1 MSDPKRLSVI
11 RNTSLNYLGQ
21 AYALLI
27 GILILPFYL
36 GHLGAEA
43 YGLIGFRRAA
53 GLAAIARCRDVAG
66 AGAAV
71 AHYRGQG
78 DLAAGRGPA
87 GRLLRSFE
95 LLLLPIALLACLT
108 IYRPAAGSP
117 RPVAGTRA
125 EHRDHHELHQPDGAD
140 DRPAPLRD
148 AVQERPA
155 GRGTARLAECGEH
168 ADRHT
173 ALLRRAVPVAYVSKE
188 PLDFFLFQTA
198 VAGGN
203 LRFRQQG
210 LCTIRARAAGRDRLE
225 VVRPVLPFAGGMCFT
240 SLLWIALTQLDK
252 VLLSRCFCS
261 GYGYFSL
268 VALITTGIMTLT
280 NPLVQ
285 TILPRM
291 TMLVAE
297 GRIADMERLYLNAS
311 RFVCSVL
318 FPLATVIAWHG
329 QALIFLDRRPAAA
342 QWSERLLF
350 WYVPGSALMAV
361 GAFQFYLQYAYGQLR
376 LHIWYSVISTAI
388 SMPIVIYAALVHG
401 AYGAALAWFFL
412 RLATF
417 LIWPPVVHRR
427 FAPRLNGVWMG
438 EMLRITAMTVLGLLI
453 GAPLFEAIVSDNRFD
468 ILLALATSGA
478 VCLLLV
484 AASSKHWSTSFIYS
498 SPSEHPKMELK
509 SEQAL
514 IERWGGKT
522 EPLLSIVCLTYNHAP
537 SFGRRWRAFSS
548 RKRISPSR

>member
-36 GHLGAEA
+36 RHLGAEA
-43 YGLIGFRRAA
+43 YGLIGFFAVLQAWLQLLDA
-53 GLAAIARCRDVAG
+53 GMSPALIRQ
-66 AGAAV
+66 V

-78 DLAAGRGPA
+78 DLSAAPGPA

-95 LLLLPIALLACLT
+95 LLLLPIALGTCVS
-108 IYRPAAGSP
+108 IYLSSGWI
-117 RPVAGTRA
+117 AGTWLQARELSTA
-125 EHRDHHELHQPDGAD
+125 TIMQCISLMGLMVGLRLYATLYKSGLQGVELHGWLNATNTLI
-140 DRPAPLRD
+140 ATLRYF
-148 AVQERPA
+148 
-155 GRGTARLAECGEH
+155 GGLF
-168 ADRHT
+168 
-173 ALLRRAVPVAYVSKE
+173 LVAYVSQD

-198 VAGGN
+198 VA
-203 LRFRQQG
+203 LVETLAFATKAYVQ
-210 LCTIRARAAGRDRLE
+210 LSSPRLLTGIDWR
-225 VVRPVLPFAGGMCFT
+225 VVKPVLPFAGGMFFT
-240 SLLWIALTQLDK
+240 SLLWIVLTQLDK
-252 VLLSRCFCS
+252 VLLSKVLLLKE
-261 GYGYFSL
+261 YGYFSL

-285 TILPRM
+285 TLLPRM

-297 GRIADMERLYLNAS
+297 GRIAEMERLYLNAT

-318 FPLATVIAWHG
+318 FPMAAVIAWHG
-329 QALIFLDRRPAAA
+329 QALIFAWTGDAAAA
-342 QWSERLLF
+342 QWSERMLF

-376 LHIWYSVISTAI
+376 LHIWYSVVSTAI
-388 SMPIVIYAALVHG
+388 SVPIVIYAALAHG

-417 LIWPPVVHRR
+417 VIWPPVVHRR
-427 FAPRLNGVWMG
+427 FAPRLGRIWMG
-438 EMLRITAMTVLGLLI
+438 EMLRITAMTILGLLI

-484 AASSKHWSTSFIYS
+484 AASSKSLVNKLY
-498 SPSEHPKMELK
+498 L
-509 SEQAL
+509 L
-514 IERWGGKT
+514 ITKRASKNGIEERAS
-522 EPLLSIVCLTYNHAP
+522 LD
-537 SFGRRWRAFSS
+537 
-548 RKRISPSR
+548 

>member
-1 MSDPKRLSVI
+1 METFAFASKAYVQLS
-11 RNTSLNYLGQ
+11 
-21 AYALLI
+21 
-27 GILILPFYL
+27 
-36 GHLGAEA
+36 
-43 YGLIGFRRAA
+43 
-53 GLAAIARCRDVAG
+53 
-66 AGAAV
+66 
-71 AHYRGQG
+71 
-78 DLAAGRGPA
+78 GP
-87 GRLLRSFE
+87 G
-95 LLLLPIALLACLT
+95 LLAG
-108 IYRPAAGSP
+108 I
-117 RPVAGTRA
+117 
-125 EHRDHHELHQPDGAD
+125 DW
-140 DRPAPLRD
+140 
-148 AVQERPA
+148 
-155 GRGTARLAECGEH
+155 
-168 ADRHT
+168 
-173 ALLRRAVPVAYVSKE
+173 K
-188 PLDFFLFQTA
+188 
-198 VAGGN
+198 
-203 LRFRQQG
+203 
-210 LCTIRARAAGRDRLE
+210 

-252 VLLSRCFCS
+252 VLLSKVLLLKE
-261 GYGYFSL
+261 YGYFSL

-329 QALIFLDRRPAAA
+329 QALIFAWTGDQAAA

-427 FAPRLNGVWMG
+427 FAPGS
-438 EMLRITAMTVLGLLI
+438 TA
-453 GAPLFEAIVSDNRFD
+453 
-468 ILLALATSGA
+468 SGWA
-478 VCLLLV
+478 RCC
-484 AASSKHWSTSFIYS
+484 AS
-498 SPSEHPKMELK
+498 PP
-509 SEQAL
+509 
-514 IERWGGKT
+514 
-522 EPLLSIVCLTYNHAP
+522 
-537 SFGRRWRAFSS
+537 
-548 RKRISPSR
+548 

>member
-1 MSDPKRLSVI
+1 MSNPKRLSVI

-21 AYALLI
+21 AYALLV
-27 GILILPFYL
+27 GIMILPFYL
-36 GHLGAEA
+36 KHLGAEA
-43 YGLIGFRRAA
+43 YGLIGFFAVLQAWLQLLDA
-53 GLAAIARCRDVAG
+53 GMSPALVRQVAQ
-66 AGAAV
+66 
-71 AHYRGQG
+71 YRGQG
-78 DLAAGRGPA
+78 DLSAAPGPA

-95 LLLLPIALLACLT
+95 LLLLPITLATCVAIYLSSGWIAETWLQARELSTGT
-108 IYRPAAGSP
+108 IMQCISLMGLMVGLRLYATLYKSGLQG
-117 RPVAGTRA
+117 V
-125 EHRDHHELHQPDGAD
+125 ELHGWLNATNVLI
-140 DRPAPLRD
+140 ATLRYF
-148 AVQERPA
+148 
-155 GRGTARLAECGEH
+155 GGLF
-168 ADRHT
+168 
-173 ALLRRAVPVAYVSKE
+173 LVAYVSQD

-198 VAGGN
+198 VA
-203 LRFRQQG
+203 LVETLAFASKAYVQ
-210 LCTIRARAAGRDRLE
+210 LASPRLLTGIDWG
-225 VVRPVLPFAGGMCFT
+225 VVKPVLPFAGGMFFT
-240 SLLWIALTQLDK
+240 SLLWIVLTQLDK
-252 VLLSRCFCS
+252 VLLSKVLLLKE
-261 GYGYFSL
+261 YGYFSL

-285 TILPRM
+285 TLLPRM

-329 QALIFLDRRPAAA
+329 QALIFAWTGDQAAA

-484 AASSKHWSTSFIYS
+484 AASSKSLVNKLY
-498 SPSEHPKMELK
+498 L
-509 SEQAL
+509 L
-514 IERWGGKT
+514 ITKRASKNGIEERAS
-522 EPLLSIVCLTYNHAP
+522 LD
-537 SFGRRWRAFSS
+537 
-548 RKRISPSR
+548 

>member
-1 MSDPKRLSVI
+1 MPGCRLHWSDRS
-11 RNTSLNYLGQ
+11 RTT
-21 AYALLI
+21 
-27 GILILPFYL
+27 
-36 GHLGAEA
+36 
-43 YGLIGFRRAA
+43 
-53 GLAAIARCRDVAG
+53 
-66 AGAAV
+66 
-71 AHYRGQG
+71 
-78 DLAAGRGPA
+78 AGRATCPPRRPA

-95 LLLLPIALLACLT
+95 LLLLPITLATCVAIYLSSGWIAETWLQTRELSTGT
-108 IYRPAAGSP
+108 IMQCISLMGLMVGLRLYATLYKSGLQG
-117 RPVAGTRA
+117 V
-125 EHRDHHELHQPDGAD
+125 ELHGWLNATNVLI
-140 DRPAPLRD
+140 ATLRYF
-148 AVQERPA
+148 
-155 GRGTARLAECGEH
+155 GGLFT
-168 ADRHT
+168 
-173 ALLRRAVPVAYVSKE
+173 VAYVSQD

-198 VAGGN
+198 VAPVET
-203 LRFRQQG
+203 LAFASKAYVQ
-210 LCTIRARAAGRDRLE
+210 LASPRLLTGIDWR
-225 VVRPVLPFAGGMCFT
+225 VVKPVLPFAGGMFFT
-240 SLLWIALTQLDK
+240 SLLWIVLTQLDK
-252 VLLSRCFCS
+252 VLLSKVLLLNE
-261 GYGYFSL
+261 YGYFSL

-285 TILPRM
+285 TLLPRM

-297 GRIADMERLYLNAS
+297 GRIAEMERLYLNAT

-318 FPLATVIAWHG
+318 FPMAAVIAWHG
-329 QALIFLDRRPAAA
+329 QALIFARTGDAAAA
-342 QWSERLLF
+342 QWSERMLF

-376 LHIWYSVISTAI
+376 LHIWYSVVSTAV
-388 SMPIVIYAALVHG
+388 SVPIVIYAALVHG

-484 AASSKHWSTSFIYS
+484 AASSNSLVNKLYLLITKRAS
-498 SPSEHPKMELK
+498 KMELK

-522 EPLLSIVCLTYNHAP
+522 EPLLSIVCLTYNHA
-537 SFGRRWRAFSS
+537 SFI
-548 RKRISPSR
+548 RKTLESFLQQETDFPSR

>member
-1 MSDPKRLSVI
+1 MSDPKQLSVI
-11 RNTSLNYLGQ
+11 RNTGLNYLGQ

-43 YGLIGFRRAA
+43 YGLIGFFAVLQAWLQLLDA
-53 GLAAIARCRDVAG
+53 GMSPALVRQ
-66 AGAAV
+66 V

-78 DLAAGRGPA
+78 DLSAGPGPA

-95 LLLLPIALLACLT
+95 LMLLPIAVATCVAIYLSSGWIADTWLQARELSTGT
-108 IYRPAAGSP
+108 IGNCISLMGLMVGLRLYATLYKSGLQG
-117 RPVAGTRA
+117 V
-125 EHRDHHELHQPDGAD
+125 ELHGWLNA
-140 DRPAPLRD
+140 ANMLIATLRYF
-148 AVQERPA
+148 
-155 GRGTARLAECGEH
+155 GGLF
-168 ADRHT
+168 
-173 ALLRRAVPVAYVSKE
+173 LVAFVSQD
-188 PLDFFLFQTA
+188 PLDFFLFQAA
-198 VAGGN
+198 VA
-203 LRFRQQG
+203 LVETLAFASKAYVQ
-210 LCTIRARAAGRDRLE
+210 LTAPRLLTGIDWQ
-225 VVRPVLPFAGGMCFT
+225 VVRPVLPFAGGMFFT

-252 VLLSRCFCS
+252 VLLSKVLLLKE
-261 GYGYFSL
+261 YGYFSL

-285 TILPRM
+285 TLLPRM

-318 FPLATVIAWHG
+318 FPLAAVIAWHG
-329 QALIFLDRRPAAA
+329 QTLIFAWTGDQAAA
-342 QWSERLLF
+342 QWSERMLF

-388 SMPIVIYAALVHG
+388 SMPIVVYAALMHG

-427 FAPRLNGVWMG
+427 FTPRLHGIWIG
-438 EMLRITAMTVLGLLI
+438 EMLRISAMTALGLAL
-453 GAPLFEAIVSDNRFD
+453 GEPLFVALVSDNRFD

-484 AASSKHWSTSFIYS
+484 LVSSKSLL
-498 SPSEHPKMELK
+498 LK
-509 SEQAL
+509 LHLL
-514 IERWGGKT
+514 IIKRASKNGIEERAS
-522 EPLLSIVCLTYNHAP
+522 LD
-537 SFGRRWRAFSS
+537 
-548 RKRISPSR
+548 

>member
-11 RNTSLNYLGQ
+11 RNTGLNYLGQ

-43 YGLIGFRRAA
+43 YGLIGFFAVLQAWLQLLDA
-53 GLAAIARCRDVAG
+53 GMSPALVRQ
-66 AGAAV
+66 V

-78 DLAAGRGPA
+78 DLSAGPGPA

-95 LLLLPIALLACLT
+95 LMLLPIAVATCVAIYLSSGWIADTWLQPRELGTGT
-108 IYRPAAGSP
+108 IGNCISLMGLMVGLRLYATLYKSGLQG
-117 RPVAGTRA
+117 V
-125 EHRDHHELHQPDGAD
+125 ELHGWLNA
-140 DRPAPLRD
+140 ANMLIATLRYFGGL
-148 AVQERPA
+148 V
-155 GRGTARLAECGEH
+155 L
-168 ADRHT
+168 
-173 ALLRRAVPVAYVSKE
+173 VAFVSQD
-188 PLDFFLFQTA
+188 PLDFFLFQAA
-198 VAGGN
+198 VA
-203 LRFRQQG
+203 LVETLAFASKAYVQ
-210 LCTIRARAAGRDRLE
+210 LTAPRLLTGIDWQ
-225 VVRPVLPFAGGMCFT
+225 VVRPVLPFAGGMFFT

-252 VLLSRCFCS
+252 VLLSKVLLLKE
-261 GYGYFSL
+261 YGYFSL

-285 TILPRM
+285 TLLPRM
-291 TMLVAE
+291 TMLAAE

-318 FPLATVIAWHG
+318 FPLAAVIAWHG
-329 QALIFLDRRPAAA
+329 QALIFAWTGDQAAA
-342 QWSERLLF
+342 QWSERMLF

-388 SMPIVIYAALVHG
+388 SMPIVVYAALMHG

-427 FAPRLNGVWMG
+427 FAPRLHGIWMG
-438 EMLRITAMTVLGLLI
+438 EMLRISAMTALGLAL
-453 GAPLFEAIVSDNRFD
+453 GEPLFAALVSDNRFD

-484 AASSKHWSTSFIYS
+484 LVSSKSLL
-498 SPSEHPKMELK
+498 LK
-509 SEQAL
+509 LHLL
-514 IERWGGKT
+514 ITKRASKNGIEERAS
-522 EPLLSIVCLTYNHAP
+522 LD
-537 SFGRRWRAFSS
+537 
-548 RKRISPSR
+548 

>member
-21 AYALLI
+21 AYALLV

-36 GHLGAEA
+36 KHLGAEA
-43 YGLIGFRRAA
+43 YGLIGFFAVLQAWLQLLDA
-53 GLAAIARCRDVAG
+53 GMSPALVRQ
-66 AGAAV
+66 V

-78 DLAAGRGPA
+78 DLSAAPGPA

-95 LLLLPIALLACLT
+95 LLLLPITLATCVAIYLSSGWIAETWLQTRELSTGT
-108 IYRPAAGSP
+108 IMQCISLMGLMVGLRLYATLYKSGLQG
-117 RPVAGTRA
+117 V
-125 EHRDHHELHQPDGAD
+125 ELHGWLNATNVLI
-140 DRPAPLRD
+140 ATLRYF
-148 AVQERPA
+148 
-155 GRGTARLAECGEH
+155 GGLF
-168 ADRHT
+168 
-173 ALLRRAVPVAYVSKE
+173 LVAYVSQD

-198 VAGGN
+198 VA
-203 LRFRQQG
+203 LVETLAFASKAYVQ
-210 LCTIRARAAGRDRLE
+210 LASPRLLTGIDWR
-225 VVRPVLPFAGGMCFT
+225 VVKPVLPFAGGMFFT
-240 SLLWIALTQLDK
+240 SLLWIVLTQLDK
-252 VLLSRCFCS
+252 VLLSKVLLLKE
-261 GYGYFSL
+261 YGYFSL

-285 TILPRM
+285 TLLPRM

-297 GRIADMERLYLNAS
+297 GRIAEMERLYLNAT

-318 FPLATVIAWHG
+318 FPMAAVIAWHG
-329 QALIFLDRRPAAA
+329 QALIFAWTSDQAAA

-484 AASSKHWSTSFIYS
+484 AASSKPLVNKLY
-498 SPSEHPKMELK
+498 L
-509 SEQAL
+509 L
-514 IERWGGKT
+514 ITKRASKNGIEERAS
-522 EPLLSIVCLTYNHAP
+522 LD
-537 SFGRRWRAFSS
+537 
-548 RKRISPSR
+548 

>member
-43 YGLIGFRRAA
+43 YGLIGFFAVLQAWLQLLDA
-53 GLAAIARCRDVAG
+53 GMSPALVRQ
-66 AGAAV
+66 V

-95 LLLLPIALLACLT
+95 LLLLPIALIACLAIYLASGWIAETWLQARELSTGT
-108 IYRPAAGSP
+108 IMNCISLMGLMIGLRLYATLYKSGLQG
-117 RPVAGTRA
+117 V
-125 EHRDHHELHQPDGAD
+125 ELHGWLNA
-140 DRPAPLRD
+140 ANMLIATLRYF
-148 AVQERPA
+148 
-155 GRGTARLAECGEH
+155 GGLF
-168 ADRHT
+168 
-173 ALLRRAVPVAYVSKE
+173 LVAYVSKE

-198 VAGGN
+198 VALVETFAFASKAYVQLSGP
-203 LRFRQQG
+203 G
-210 LCTIRARAAGRDRLE
+210 LLAGIDWK

-252 VLLSRCFCS
+252 VLLSKVLLLKE
-261 GYGYFSL
+261 YGYFSL

-329 QALIFLDRRPAAA
+329 QALIFAWTGDQAAA

-484 AASSKHWSTSFIYS
+484 AASSKSLVNKLY
-498 SPSEHPKMELK
+498 L
-509 SEQAL
+509 L
-514 IERWGGKT
+514 ITKRASKNGIEERAS
-522 EPLLSIVCLTYNHAP
+522 LD
-537 SFGRRWRAFSS
+537 
-548 RKRISPSR
+548 